1 MKKQLG
7 VLAVL
12 LAATSVHAQNYVISS
27 ASQTFTP
34 MGGGTSVTW
43 TGRPNS
49 GYLATDEGYMNLSLP
64 FGFPYFGKS
73 FNQVHIDT
81 NGFISF
87 DMTSCDSSVSSSDYY
102 YCESGYSALSY
113 SYQFPFNI
121 ISAWW
126 SDYDTAGTYSGQ
138 SPGVIT
144 YKSTA
149 TQVDIEYLNIPDNY
163 DIWNASFRYTIKSD
177 GTVQIAYGALTGSSA
192 TYAYGYQGLKNGDG
206 SVRKSLFTCTYSP
219 ECDFSYGEWPANKV
233 FTVGP
238 PAGTDLLVTGVQVS
252 NMVVLGNGNVT
263 FNVQGSFMNF
273 GQTGASNLQWRA
285 FLSYD
290 TVLDTTDQLVYTS
303 AANLNL
309 GSVASGTNTATAT
322 GAAATATAPTPNV
335 PFYIIVQ
342 IDSSGCASGQTS
354 GCGAV
359 AEADETNNTSI
370 TQNSFIQG
378 IDLVA
383 ASIAG
388 PATSGPGNTVQFEAQ
403 YSNQGTQNAG
413 TVGYQ
418 ILLSVDAVPSVG
430 DFVVYSDSRAVTGGQ
445 SIDDILSVTLPDNT
459 PGGDFYIILV
469 LDPSNAITEAFETN
483 NYVAS
488 SSQIGIRPAELV
500 NTSTDFLDTV
510 TSASTRIGYFGGD
523 ARVVLNAINTGGAD
537 AKPFKI
543 GVIVSTDSTP
553 SLLQDT
559 LVWEQSEPVL
569 ASMASQTYDF
579 TFQLPLNDKN
589 GNPFATGN
597 YYVFTVLDSTSAV
610 NEVNKTNNILPI
622 SGVVQLRA
630 PGIDLTPSS
639 VQVPS
644 AGGVGETVPVVR
656 TLKNIGNLD
665 ATAAKYRYVA
675 SANAIITPDDTP
687 MKIVG
692 TSGTT
697 DFGTVTLLAGQADTQ
712 TELVQ
717 LPPTLP
723 PGTYYVGVIIDTDAT
738 VSEWDEN
745 NNALASSAISL
756 AGGSLTVTTNQL
768 PDAIQGR
775 PYSFG
780 LAAAGAMGALS
791 WTVDATQGDLPKGM
805 SLSTDGLLTGTPTDT
820 SVSAFT
826 VLVTDTVHQAAGR
839 LVVRVLPTTTEVEIT
854 TTSIP
859 PVINSPS
866 LMYSYQLGAA
876 GGLRPYTWTVV
887 SGTLPANLKLSQDGL
902 LSGSPRAGLME
913 GRTQVTVQVAD
924 SLGTKAT
931 QQLSVRV
938 LAPGSIQFSTLT
950 LPDGLVGQDYGTD
963 ISVQNA
969 DMSALA
975 TPVVFEL
982 GGALP
987 DGVLFDPEGNV
998 VLLSGRP
1005 THSGTYPF
1013 TITVTDAK
1021 GRSDTA
1027 DFLIHV
1033 YPSGLTVTGK
1043 SMPDVMHPGDS
1054 AGFSFVASTGLAAHF
1069 TVFSGAMPPGLSLND
1084 DGTVAGTVNASGAVG
1099 SWDFVVQ
1106 ATDATGATGLGAYR
1120 VDVVAVP
1127 KKASGCGCNDG
1138 SGSALWL
1145 LGMLIPLAVRSRRKA
1160 GRAGSAVEPSSAAS
1174 RHLLPTSG
1182 RRAIVVGAALMAFVV
1197 PAVAS
1202 AQDYQLVGPT
1212 NISYQAIPSGTALN
1226 PGFEGVSYSLPFPFS
1241 FYGNPSGSFTV
1252 SQYGY
1257 VAFSG
1262 DGYEEYN
1269 NGIPGGQFSD
1279 PLAFVAPWWDDLDYS
1294 IGTVRAQ
1301 TFGTAPTRYTVIE
1314 WAGMQPSGYTGTF
1327 SFEAIFYEST
1337 NQIRFAYGSTPPSA
1351 GSATV
1356 GLQKDGSTGLAALSC
1371 TSSSSGSCGVGGFPA
1386 NSAID
1391 FFLPPDLVIQQVSG
1405 DQVGYANVAYRA
1417 SAVISNIGGR
1427 TVLGSP
1433 GAKVRFYL
1441 STDATYDSGDQLMGD
1456 SVPVGV
1462 DPYQQKLVPGA
1473 THMPASVTPG
1483 NYFVI
1488 GVIDPD
1494 NAVAESNENNNIGVA
1509 NPVTIGQP
1517 TPDLIVT
1524 QVTAPTTS
1532 GPGMQIQINRSI
1544 SNIGNAPAGSFKY
1557 TYFISNNSVVTIS
1570 DVRLDP
1576 VGTIA
1581 SLDPSMSDAAME
1593 LVTLPSNLPAGKYYI
1608 GACVNYDASAAQPF
1622 GITEISLVNDCAT
1635 GNAITLSTGQLAVVT
1650 PASLPAATKFAP
1662 YGAHLEAA
1670 GGDGSYVWSL
1680 AGGTLPLGMSLSPT
1694 GDLTGNPNKSGAF
1707 TFTVSVASAG
1717 TTQTSDLTLNVA
1729 DGSLPLAI
1737 VDQQLPAAEFSRNY
1751 QVALVAVGGKPP
1763 YTWTLNSDS
1772 TLPAGL
1778 ALSTDGLLEGRAA
1791 QAGDFPFSVTLT
1803 DADGTTAAKDLQ
1815 VSVVNPANLAIALHA
1830 LPTAYL
1836 KSSYLVPLTAVG
1848 GKAPYT
1854 WDLESFQ
1861 QLPQNL
1867 TEGPGPVLTAFPD
1880 GFGIAIEDGGNG
1892 TQYLRGTPA
1901 LAGLYTLT
1909 LKVTDATGGTDY
1921 AQLLL
1926 EVSYAAGLQITT
1938 TALPDA
1944 FIGHD
1949 YKTVLSTN
1957 AESDVTGL
1965 QFDIPCVMQPGNNG
1979 QFSCITVADP
1989 HQNVPP
1995 GIVLAAD
2002 GSIEGT
2008 PLADSSAKAGTATTY
2023 TFLVR
2028 VKDASGREDVR
2039 GLAVKVQPD
2048 YAKVKSGGGCASFGF
2063 DPSML
2068 GLLGAAAL
2076 LLKRRKK

>member
-1 MKKQLG
+1 M
-7 VLAVL
+7 LAL
-12 LAATSVHAQNYVISS
+12 IATSAMAQTYVLSTSS
-27 ASQTFTP
+27 STYSP
-34 MGGGTSVTW
+34 LSGGTAVTW
-43 TGRPNS
+43 TGRVNS
-49 GYLATDEGYMNLSLP
+49 GYTSSNEGYMDIPLQFS
-64 FGFPYFGKS
+64 FPWYGQS
-73 FNQVHIDT
+73 YNQVHVDT
-81 NGFISF
+81 NGFLSF
-87 DMTSCDSSVSSSDYY
+87 DFTTCDSTAVYPY
-102 YCESGYSALSY
+102 YCEYMYASSLPSTTYGPYSMIAG
-113 SYQFPFNI
+113 
-121 ISAWW
+121 WW
-126 SDYDTAGTYSGQ
+126 YDFDMNAFGATAGS
-138 SPGVIT
+138 VT
-144 YKSTA
+144 YKSSA
-149 TQVDIEYLNIPDNY
+149 TQLEVEYLNMPDY
-163 DIWNASFRYTIKSD
+163 YGEWTATMKYTIKND
-177 GTVQIAYGALTGSSA
+177 GTVQVAYGSLGGFSP
-192 TYAYGYQGLKNGDG
+192 TYAEAYGQGYENADG
-206 SVRKSLFTCTYSP
+206 SKGGRFISTCTSY
-219 ECDFSYGEWPANKV
+219 CDYTEWPGNKIL
-233 FTVGP
+233 TLGP
-238 PAGTDLLVTGVQVS
+238 PAGADMLVTQVLVS
-252 NMVVLGNGNVT
+252 NMVVLGNGNLT
-263 FNVQGSFMNF
+263 FNVAPTFLNF
-273 GQTGASNLQWRA
+273 GQTAVSNVQWKA
-285 FLSYD
+285 YLSYD
-290 TVLDTTDQLVYTS
+290 SLLDPTDQVVYTS
-303 AANLNL
+303 ASNLNL
-309 GSVASGTNTATAT
+309 GTVASGTNTASAT
-322 GAAATATAPTPNV
+322 GAAATTTAPTVNT

-342 IDSSGCASGQTS
+342 VDSSGCANGSTTGT
-354 GCGAV
+354 GCGTV
-359 AEADETNNTSI
+359 TEQDESNNTGI
-370 TQNSFIQG
+370 TANYFIQG
-378 IDLVA
+378 VDLVA
-383 ASIAG
+383 TSIAG
-388 PATSGPGNTVQFEAQ
+388 PATTGPGNTVQFEAQ
-403 YSNQGTQNAG
+403 YFNQGTQSAG
-413 TVGYQ
+413 TVRYQ
-418 ILLSVDAVPSVG
+418 ILFSVDQTPSAG
-430 DFVVYSDSRAVTGGQ
+430 DFVVSDATRTVTGGQ
-445 SIDDILSVTLPDNT
+445 SVDDVLSITLPDNT

-469 LDPSNAITEAFETN
+469 LDPANAIAEADEGN

-488 SSQIGIRPAELV
+488 FSQTAIRPAELV

-510 TSASTRIGYFGGD
+510 TSASTRIGYFGGNS
-523 ARVVLNAINTGGAD
+523 RVVVNATNTGGAD
-537 AKPFKI
+537 AKPYKI

-559 LVWEQSEPVL
+559 LVWEQAVPSL
-569 ASMASQTYDF
+569 ATMASQTYDF
-579 TFQLPLNDKN
+579 TFQMPLNDKN

-610 NEVNKTNNILPI
+610 NEINKTNNILPI

-639 VQVPS
+639 VQAPS

-665 ATAAKYRYVA
+665 STAAKYRYYA

-692 TSGTT
+692 SSGTT

-723 PGTYYVGVIIDTDAT
+723 PGTYYIGVIIDTDAT
-738 VSEWDEN
+738 VSEWDETN
-745 NNALASSAISL
+745 NSLASTAINL

-780 LAAAGAMGALS
+780 LAAVGAMGTLS
-791 WTVDATQGDLPKGM
+791 WNVDTTQGDLPMGLT
-805 SLSTDGLLTGTPTDT
+805 LSTDGLLSGTPTAT

-826 VLVTDTVHQAAGR
+826 VLVSDGVHQAAGR

-913 GRTQVTVQVAD
+913 GRTSVTVQVAD

-931 QQLSVRV
+931 QVLSVRV

-963 ISVQNA
+963 ISVQNG

-1005 THSGTYPF
+1005 THAGTYPF

-1069 TVFSGAMPPGLSLND
+1069 TIFSGAMPPGLSLND
-1084 DGTVAGTVNASGAVG
+1084 DGTVGGKVNSSGAVG

-1145 LGMLIPLAVRSRRKA
+1145 LGMLIPLAVRSRRRSGGA
-1160 GRAGSAVEPSSAAS
+1160 RAPKPSAAA
-1174 RHLLPTSG
+1174 RK
-1182 RRAIVVGAALMAFVV
+1182 AIVLGAALAVLLPAAAF
-1197 PAVAS
+1197 

-1226 PGFEGVSYSLPFPFS
+1226 PGFEGVTYALPFPFS
-1241 FYGNPSGSFTV
+1241 FYGTTAGSFTV

-1427 TVLGSP
+1427 GVLASP

-1441 STDATYDSGDQLMGD
+1441 STDATYDSGDQLMGE
-1456 SVPVGV
+1456 SVPAAI
-1462 DPYQQKLVPGA
+1462 DPYQQKLVQGA

-1509 NPVTIGQP
+1509 NPVTIGPP

-1532 GPGMQIQINRSI
+1532 GPGQQIQINRAI
-1544 SNIGNAPAGSFKY
+1544 SNIGNAAAGSFKY

-1570 DVRLDP
+1570 DVKLDP
-1576 VGTIA
+1576 VGTVA
-1581 SLDPSMSDAAME
+1581 SLDPSMSDSAME

-1608 GACVNYDASAAQPF
+1608 GACVNYDASATQPF

-1662 YGAHLEAA
+1662 YGAHLEAT
-1670 GGDGSYVWSL
+1670 GGDGTYVWSL
-1680 AGGTLPLGMSLSPT
+1680 TGGTLPLGMTLSAT

-1717 TTQTSDLTLNVA
+1717 TSQTSDLTLTVA

-1772 TLPAGL
+1772 VLPAGL
-1778 ALSTDGLLEGRAA
+1778 ALSPDGLLEGRAA

-1836 KSSYLVPLTAVG
+1836 KSSYLVPLAAVG

-1892 TQYLRGTPA
+1892 SQYLRGTPA

-1909 LKVTDATGGTDY
+1909 LKVTDATGATDF

-1979 QFSCITVADP
+1979 QFGCITVADP

-2008 PLADSSAKAGTATTY
+2008 PLADSTAKAGTATTY

-2048 YAKVKSGGGCASFGF
+2048 YAKVKSGGGCSSFGL